1 MNDEKVQK
9 AIQLAQ
15 LATNKD
21 REGEYQEALDLYRAS
36 LEYWMLILKYQPN
49 PQLKE
54 KFRVKMESYLQRAE
68 ELKKFLEGQTS
79 GQNQDTM
86 TATRPA
92 NGSGPSQDEEK
103 SKLQDALSSAIVSE
117 KPNIRWDDVAG
128 LQAAKDALQEA
139 VILPTKFPQ
148 LFVGQLRPW
157 KGILLYGPPGTGK
170 TFLAKACATESS
182 ATFYSI
188 SSSDLVSK
196 WQGESERLVRTLFE
210 MARANK
216 PAIIFVDEV
225 DSLCGKRSEGENDSA
240 RRIKTEFLVQMDGVG
255 KDDTGLL
262 VLGATNTPWD
272 LDSAIR
278 RRFERRV
285 YIPLPE
291 TPARKMMIEKTLKG
305 AKHSLRPDE
314 IDQLAELT
322 DGFSGADCNIFGRNA
337 LFQPLKKTTTAR
349 FFKKVKGANDE
360 ELWEPC
366 APSDPSP
373 TKIESNINDLPSHMV
388 TSPPILMDDFL
399 QAIAKTKP
407 SVSKNDLKV
416 YEDWTNEYGQES

>member
-1 MNDEKVQK
+1 MQ
-9 AIQLAQ
+9 
-15 LATNKD
+15 
-21 REGEYQEALDLYRAS
+21 
-36 LEYWMLILKYQPN
+36 
-49 PQLKE
+49 
-54 KFRVKMESYLQRAE
+54 SYLERAE
-68 ELKKFLEGQTS
+68 ELKKFLENQNTGQS
-79 GQNQDTM
+79 SDTM
-86 TATRPA
+86 TATRPP
-92 NGSGPSQDEEK
+92 GGGPGPDEEK
-103 SKLQDALSSAIVSE
+103 GKLQDSLSNAIVSE
-117 KPNIRWDDVAG
+117 KPNIKWDDVAG
-128 LQAAKDALQEA
+128 LQAAKEALQEA
-139 VILPTKFPQ
+139 VVLPTKFPQ

-170 TFLAKACATESS
+170 TFLAKACATESE

-216 PAIIFVDEV
+216 PAIIFVDEI

-272 LDSAIR
+272 LDAAIR

-291 TPARKMMIEKTLKG
+291 APARRLMIEKTLKG
-305 AKHSLRPDE
+305 AKHSISP
-314 IDQLAELT
+314 DQLESLSEMT
-322 DGFSGADCNIFGRNA
+322 EGFSGADCNIFGRNA
-337 LFQPLKKTTTAR
+337 LFQPLKKTTSAR
-349 FFKKVKGANDE
+349 FFKQVKQSDGA
-360 ELWEPC
+360 LMWEPC
-366 APSDPSP
+366 APADSDSS
-373 TKIESNINDLPSHMV
+373 KVEKSINELPPQQV
-388 TSPPILMDDFL
+388 TSPPIVFDDFL

-407 SVSKNDLKV
+407 SVSLGDLKV